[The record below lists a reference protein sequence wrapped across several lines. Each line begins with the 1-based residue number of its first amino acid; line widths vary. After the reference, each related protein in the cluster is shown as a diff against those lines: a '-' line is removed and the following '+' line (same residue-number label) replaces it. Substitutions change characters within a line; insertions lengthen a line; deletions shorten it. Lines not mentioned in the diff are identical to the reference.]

1 MCNKKGRINMELKEL
16 LSTMTSEELLRAKQE
31 VNKEIESRR
40 DGERKRLENE
50 LKKLVREIR
59 RNGFKVRIDVGD
71 YFYFDDEFEEMEVTD

>member
-1 MCNKKGRINMELKEL
+1 MELKEL

-59 RNGFKVRIDVGD
+59 RNGFEVRIDVGD
-71 YFYFDDEFEEMEVTD
+71 CFYFDNEFEEMKVTD